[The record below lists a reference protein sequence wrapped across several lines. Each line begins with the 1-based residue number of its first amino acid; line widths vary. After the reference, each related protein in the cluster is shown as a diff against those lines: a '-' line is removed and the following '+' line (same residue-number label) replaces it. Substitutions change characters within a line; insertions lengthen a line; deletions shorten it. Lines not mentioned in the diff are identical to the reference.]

1 MPTTIRQ
8 WIYGKPLVDDNLTLA
23 QFEQREVPIPPLQ
36 DRQALIRVKLMN
48 IHSNTRFRMAREI
61 TRLGHTDPSNYACA
75 EVIQSRDPTFKE
87 GDIIACQAGWQDY
100 QIISSDDGPQGG
112 YGEPS
117 ELVRAL
123 NGTGSPW
130 SYVFRPAMVKMWS
143 PDILMEMF
151 GTSGM
156 TAYFGLR
163 ECGPLMPRDAVA
175 VAGASGGVGSIAAQL
190 ARIAGCRV
198 IGFAGGAD
206 RCDWVTKTLGIDRC
220 LDYRSTTFE
229 ADLRAAFPDGIDV
242 FSDGIGGRLTDT
254 VTQMM
259 TQNSRLLSYGSAAA
273 FYAETFDAP
282 GERPS
287 FRRMFGISDAIE
299 ARLKQK
305 NIKCEAWI
313 VNQFYHERL
322 RAEDDLSRHLLSGA
336 LKPISHVVDGFDNL
350 PAAIV
355 NLYKTPRAGKL
366 QVRLEQE

>member
-8 WIYGKPLVDDNLTLA
+8 WIYDQPMVNDDLTLA
-23 QFEQREVPIPPLQ
+23 QFAQRELPIPELQ
-36 DRQALIRVKLMN
+36 ERQALVRIRLMN
-48 IHSNTRFRMAREI
+48 IHSNTRFRMAREV
-61 TRLGHTDPSNYACA
+61 TRLSHTDPSNYACA
-75 EVIQSRDPTFKE
+75 EVIRSRDPVFRE
-87 GDIIACQAGWQDY
+87 GDTIACQAGWQDY
-100 QIISSDDGPQGG
+100 QVISSTDGPQGG

-117 ELVRAL
+117 ALVRAL

-130 SYVFRPAMVKMWS
+130 SYVFRPAMTAMWS

-175 VAGASGGVGSIAAQL
+175 VAGASGAVGSIAAQL

-206 RCDWVTKTLGIDRC
+206 RCDWVTRTLGIAGC
-220 LDYRSTTFE
+220 LDYRAPTFE

-242 FSDGIGGRLTDT
+242 FSDGIGGTLTDL
-254 VTQMM
+254 VTQAM
-259 TQNSRLLSYGSAAA
+259 NSHGRLLSYGSAAA
-273 FYAETFDAP
+273 FYAETFDVP
-282 GERPS
+282 KERPS

-299 ARLKQK
+299 TRLKEK

-313 VNQFYHERL
+313 VNEFYHERL
-322 RAEDDLSRHLLSGA
+322 KAEDDLSRHLLNGA
-336 LKPISHVVDGFDNL
+336 LKPISNVVDGFDNL
-350 PAAIV
+350 PGAIV
-355 NLYKTPRAGKL
+355 NLYKSSRAGKL
-366 QVRLEQE
+366 QVRLDRD